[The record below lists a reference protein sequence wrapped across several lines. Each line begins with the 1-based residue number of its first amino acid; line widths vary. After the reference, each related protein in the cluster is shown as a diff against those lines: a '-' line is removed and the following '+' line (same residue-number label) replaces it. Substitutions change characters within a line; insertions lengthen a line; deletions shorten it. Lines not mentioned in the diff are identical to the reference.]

1 MSQQIRIGVILARG
15 DELWLVRDGSGVW
28 DLPGGRFGDEH
39 EDVDAAM
46 AELLASQGVQVPDPE
61 GSFLETLFFAGPSGE
76 RIVYNLYLPVQWS
89 GEPVPPPGGEGTWT
103 TAESLARL
111 PMAPPVREAVMAA
124 FGLCERTDDAERI
137 AADFA
142 TFLAGSSE
150 PSPTQPTDAL
160 SDRRQAGLDVARTL
174 MGGDP
179 AAAYRLLKRDYRELA
194 DDIVDFAFGDIWARP
209 GLDRKI
215 RSLLVVAMLAT
226 QGRPTALRAHIKGAL
241 NHGATREELAE
252 TLRTVAA
259 YSGFPAALEA
269 WPIMEEV
276 VAEFERKQ
284 ERRRRKERSP

>member
-1 MSQQIRIGVILARG
+1 MNQEIRIGVILARG
-15 DELWLVRDGSGVW
+15 SELWLVRDGSGAW
-28 DLPGGRFGDEH
+28 DLPGGPFGEEH
-39 EDVDAAM
+39 DDVDAAM
-46 AELLASQGVQVPDPE
+46 ASLLAAQGVEVPDPA
-61 GSFLETLFFAGPSGE
+61 GSFLETLFFAGAAGQ
-76 RIVYNLYLPVQWS
+76 RIVYNLYLPVQWN
-89 GEPVPPPGGEGTWT
+89 GEPRPPAGGEGAWFP
-103 TAESLARL
+103 AEELPRLA
-111 PMAPPVREAVMAA
+111 MAAPVREAVMAA
-124 FGLCERTDDAERI
+124 FGLCERTDDTERI

-142 TFLAGSSE
+142 NFLAGGSDAAPPASS
-150 PSPTQPTDAL
+150 SPTA
-160 SDRRQAGLDVARTL
+160 DRRQAGLDVARTL

-209 GLDRKI
+209 GLDRKT

-226 QGRPTALRAHIKGAL
+226 QGRPTALRAHLKGAL

-276 VAEFERKQ
+276 VAEFERKR
-284 ERRRRKERSP
+284 ERRRRKEHGR